1 MLLLKE
7 IEENKYFFGFVM
19 IFINIGSRFIIDE
32 LTEDQKQYINTKLF
46 RRIILFC
53 IFFMATRDLIAS
65 ITLTVIFILFISD
78 MFNDTLHNNNSKSR
92 REIVKDINENISQ
105 IQFKLN
111 NLN

>member
-1 MLLLKE
+1 
-7 IEENKYFFGFVM
+7 
-19 IFINIGSRFIIDE
+19 
-32 LTEDQKQYINTKLF
+32 
-46 RRIILFC
+46 
-53 IFFMATRDLIAS
+53 
-65 ITLTVIFILFISD
+65 D